1 MNWINEHEKKCPM
14 PQFEKDKNKEEKQ
27 SINIKDE
34 KYKFKNLIFH
44 HFNMDYVSDP
54 YSKKRILSRRTN

>member
-34 KYKFKNLIFH
+34 KYKFKNLIFN
-44 HFNMDYVSDP
+44 HFNMDYVNDH
-54 YSKKRILSRRTN
+54 